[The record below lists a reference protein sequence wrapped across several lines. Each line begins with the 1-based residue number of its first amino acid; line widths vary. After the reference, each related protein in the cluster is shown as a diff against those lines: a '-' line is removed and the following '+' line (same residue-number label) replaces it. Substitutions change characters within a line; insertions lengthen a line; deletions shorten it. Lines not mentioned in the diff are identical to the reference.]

1 MAVRNF
7 SDMATAIANHRDFSH
22 RSYRG
27 VNTDK
32 GYELHHWNTLIAIVN
47 ADGVPVYGD
56 MGYYSQTTS
65 ALQGMILR
73 NALSGKGRDTVKE
86 LFADD
91 KDQLRRL
98 TKMMW

>member
-1 MAVRNF
+1 MVKNFTDMHRAMRN
-7 SDMATAIANHRDFSH
+7 RQDFSH

-27 VNTDK
+27 IATDQ
-32 GYELHHWNTLIAIVN
+32 GYELRHWKTLIAIVDE
-47 ADGVPVYGD
+47 DGVPVYGD

-65 ALQGMILR
+65 RFQGEILR
-73 NALSGKGRDTVKE
+73 YTLSDKGRDVVKE

-91 KDQLRRL
+91 PKQRRRL

>member
-1 MAVRNF
+1 MVKNF
-7 SDMATAIANHRDFSH
+7 SDMHRAMANREDFSH

-27 VNTDK
+27 ITTDQ
-32 GYELHHWNTLIAIVN
+32 GYELHHWRTLIAIVDE
-47 ADGVPVYGD
+47 DGIPVYGD
-56 MGYYSQTTS
+56 MTYYSQTTS
-65 ALQGMILR
+65 RFQGEILR
-73 NALSGKGRDTVKE
+73 HALSGKGRDVVKE